1 MDSSRES
8 VYSPESPLDKVDGGR
23 ESFFPQPLQGI
34 IVTLPLITWLPHLCH
49 SWQGKIFTE
58 ESFYSPESPL
68 DVVDS
73 SRESFYSPESPL
85 DKVDGGRESFFPQP
99 LQGQSL
105 LHYLSSHDFH
115 TCATLDKVRYLIYTD
130 I

>member
-8 VYSPESPLDKVDGGR
+8 FYSPESPLDEVDGGR
-23 ESFFPQPLQGI
+23 
-34 IVTLPLITWLPHLCH
+34 
-49 SWQGKIFTE
+49 

-73 SRESFYSPESPL
+73 SRESL
-85 DKVDGGRESFFPQP
+85 FPQP

-115 TCATLDKVRYLIYTD
+115 TCATLDKVRYLLKRVSIPLSPL
-130 I
+130 